1 MVDESV
7 AAPLSVA
14 VALLDAII
22 ALLGV
27 AVADFVDSALP
38 D

>member
-7 AAPLSVA
+7 AAPLGVA
-14 VALLDAII
+14 VTLLDAII
-22 ALLGV
+22 ALLEV
-27 AVADFVDSALP
+27 AVADFVDAALL